1 MREETINTISDQI
14 REIISLMRDKIEDI
28 PRISQ
33 LDMELNLNCVFY
45 PNLKTLFRNL
55 SNRSR
60 RKCKESFEDSI
71 GLLNTTKEK
80 TTIFLLKFL

>member
-33 LDMELNLNCVFY
+33 LDMELNLNVLYILISKLFSEIY
-45 PNLKTLFRNL
+45 QTVLGENVKKVLKIQQNLY
-55 SNRSR
+55 
-60 RKCKESFEDSI
+60 
-71 GLLNTTKEK
+71 
-80 TTIFLLKFL
+80 

>member
-14 REIISLMRDKIEDI
+14 REIISLMRDKIEDM
-28 PRISQ
+28 PRTSQ
-33 LDMELNLNCVFY
+33 LDMELNLNCVLY

-60 RKCKESFEDSI
+60 RKM
-71 GLLNTTKEK
+71 
-80 TTIFLLKFL
+80 